1 MNSASFEDS
10 PAPVKSKPSQIPP
23 DSFFAGGYF
32 RDSEV
37 GHRPVQNHP
46 PQLPNCSPGT
56 GPRDKKRV
64 PLSDPVPHFLF
75 LFTSPYSLFPR
86 GRPPSPGDIPAV
98 LCSVVR
104 MPAGPVPAAGL
115 APAAV
120 APRPGA
126 GSRPAPRLPRPLLRR
141 PDRRRRFPLRSPL
154 ARPPDPGAGFHPGW
168 GCGRLGC
175 RGLLR
180 RRRLRFCWVTA
191 GLAHRPGVAI
201 ILILLLLIRRLPFC
215 REYIMLLSQGCRRN
229 E

>member
-1 MNSASFEDS
+1 MTSASFEDS

-86 GRPPSPGDIPAV
+86 GRFPSPGDIPAV

-154 ARPPDPGAGFHPGW
+154 ARPPRPRRRVSP
-168 GCGRLGC
+168 RLGLWPAWVP
-175 RGLLR
+175 RLAAAEETEVLLGHSR
-180 RRRLRFCWVTA
+180 SGPPPRCGNHTHPTSVDPASAL
-191 GLAHRPGVAI
+191 LPGIHNAVEP
-201 ILILLLLIRRLPFC
+201 RLP
-215 REYIMLLSQGCRRN
+215 EK
-229 E
+229 